1 MTGKNFFARIIVSFI
16 AFSGILFVPLSHV
29 FAADGSGTNTVSP
42 TNVTVSS
49 TGNNLSFT
57 LTAAET
63 MDSGGFNITVP
74 SGWSAPN
81 STPATAGYTT
91 VASASGIVATVLNT
105 LDSISGWTANQHM
118 TLSADTGDKQE
129 GTGSLSNAITAN
141 AAANEQWY
149 FNYGGAT
156 SWGTAAN
163 GANGQRVGM
172 WIKSSVNTASGDLSW
187 QDDNSASLA
196 SPLDTL
202 AIAALTANTWKYT
215 SVTLGVARTSQL
227 SYGLRYTTDLGA
239 ATIKLDS
246 VSILFDAADVTTN
259 WTGDANISI
268 SAVGSGQEG
277 TNSIRCTYAGTAG
290 TGANGECYR
299 TSTALTILPGNK
311 VSFWVRSS
319 VALNAG
325 DFAWVDDNSASLFS
339 ITDTVSLP
347 ALSANTWTYVTLSIP
362 NLGASSIRSYGLR
375 QVNDKGALTI
385 DIDAMGSIINYG
397 DATTGWTAP
406 TSALQTLSLDASVVH
421 EGTGSLKNVL
431 TAGATAG
438 DSWYQTLGATQNWSG
453 YTTVGFWI
461 RSAVAA
467 NAGDLQFVYD
477 DASDVSSPIGS
488 INIGALSANTWTYQK
503 LTLTGTRTSVNSFG
517 IKYVTNIGATTI
529 NVDDFLVGPGVP
541 TFPGSGVINTRI
553 LGLTAPQ
560 TMVVSYNNATAPDTT
575 GNSTFT
581 TQTKI
586 SDSGTLT
593 NIASSP
599 VVSVDKVTTMTAL
612 GTSLT
617 PQTYGTSVTFT
628 ATVTPASGGPATGT
642 VTFKDGVTTI
652 GTGTLSA
659 GVATYSTSTL
669 SVAGSPHSI
678 TAVYGGDTT
687 FSGSTSSAVAQTM
700 TAKALTVTGMLATT
714 KEYDGGVTATLTDGS
729 LVGVVS
735 GDVITINTRT
745 GTFAT
750 KTVGTGKTVDVTSV
764 TLNGSASGNYTVTNP
779 TDVTGTIT
787 AKALT
792 VTGMQAT
799 TKEYDGGLTATLT
812 GGSLVGIIS
821 PDVVSINTRVGTF
834 ATKTAGTGKTVNVTS
849 VTLIGADATNYT
861 VTNPT
866 DVIGTIT
873 AKALTVTG
881 MLATTKEYDGG
892 VTATLTGGSLV
903 GIISPDVVS
912 INTRVGTFDIKTV
925 GTGKTVNVSSV
936 TLTGTDSSNYTV
948 TAPTDVTGAITA
960 KALTVTGMTATAKE
974 YDGGITATLTG
985 GSLVGVINPDVVSID
1000 TRTGTF
1006 ATKTVGT
1013 GKTVNVSSVT
1023 LTGTDS
1029 SNYTVTAP
1037 IDVTGAITAKALTV
1051 TGMLATIKEY
1061 DGGTTVTLTNGT
1073 LVGIINPDVVSINTR
1088 TGTFATKTVGAGK
1101 TVNVTSVTLTGG
1113 DSSNYTVTNPTDVT
1127 GDITAKALTV
1137 TGMLATTKE
1146 YDGGITATL
1155 TGGTLVGVI
1164 NPDVV
1169 SINTRV
1175 GTFTTKT
1182 VGAGKAVNVSSV
1194 TLSGTDPSNYT
1205 VTAPTD
1211 VTGTITAKAL
1221 TVTGMLATTK
1231 EYDGGITATLT
1242 GGSLVGVIN
1251 PDVVSIDTRTGTF
1264 ATKTVGTGKAVNVSS
1279 VTIAGT
1285 DSSNYTVTAPTDVM
1299 GTITVK
1305 ALTVTG
1311 MTADSKEYD
1320 GGITATVTGGS
1331 LVGIISPDVVTLSS
1345 TSASFADKFV
1355 GNGKTVTVNSI
1366 TLGGVDKDNYT
1377 VTLPTVGIANITP
1390 KTLTVTGMT
1399 AENKAYDSFTTAT
1412 VTGGSLVGVIS
1423 PDIVT
1428 LSSTSASFADK
1439 AVGNGKTVTVDSITL
1454 GGTDKDNYTVTLP
1467 TVGTANITAKALT
1480 VTGMTAESREYDRG
1494 TSATLVGGTLVGVI
1508 IPDDVSISSRVGSFA
1523 DETVGTGKSITV
1535 TSVVLGGTDAGN
1547 YTVTNPIGITGD
1559 ITAKALT
1566 VTGMLATTKEYDGGI
1581 TVTLTGGS
1589 LVGIIS
1595 PDTVSIASRS
1605 GSFSDKTV
1613 GTGKAVN
1620 VSSVALSGTDSENYI
1635 VTNPL
1640 DVVGNVTAKTITV
1653 TGVMADDKVYDGNDT
1668 AVVNTTSASLVGVI
1682 LGDIVTINSS
1692 VAVGTF
1698 DSANVGLDKPVTISG
1713 LSLSG
1718 TDATNYILTQPT
1730 GITASIRNPV
1740 PIITNISPSSKDAGD
1755 SGFTLMVNGSGF
1767 LSNSVV
1773 KFNGSSRTTSFVTS
1787 AQLTAEI
1794 LTSDV
1799 ITATS
1804 SALITV
1810 TNPAPGGGTSNAQ
1823 VFTVAHAATQFV
1835 IIPPTAG
1842 TVDSS
1847 VTVTVQ
1853 AQKANGVIDTDYQD
1867 DVTLNTSG
1875 TTATGGGLVS
1885 ITNGEGTL
1893 SLSDTVAETVH
1904 LTLTDSQSTLLS
1916 VTSAQDLVFAP
1927 GAVTDFS
1934 LNSPGNMNARTR
1946 LGFQITRKDQYSNAV
1961 LAGTQT
1967 AYLYSNSTST
1977 DKKFYDDSLT
1987 DNVITSIDFTDGSA
2001 LANFWYY
2008 DDMPGT
2014 YTLTASDHTPTADLD
2029 VGINDATRDVTV
2041 IPVAVKFVI
2050 LTASSTSVD
2059 SPLTITVQA
2068 QKENGDVDASFQE
2081 DVTLN
2086 ADGSVTGDGLVNIVN
2101 GVGTK
2106 NLSNTVAES
2115 IHLTLTDSEG
2125 AGLNVDSSA
2134 TVQWLGGAT
2143 TQFSLTEPTTLSAG
2157 SRVGYTIS
2165 RKDQH
2170 GNSTSQD
2177 EITAYLYSSSVSPNK
2192 KFYDAETAG
2201 TPITS
2206 ITLLSGQQTANFW
2219 YYDEAPGTV
2228 TITAS
2233 DGTPTANGAAGIS
2246 DAVKVLSV
2254 TPGPVSSF
2262 TLNNAGDMTAKT
2274 RLGYTVTRKDQF
2286 GNLVTSG
2293 NTTAYLYTTAGALGV
2308 DNRQFYD
2315 SATLGNPISN
2325 VSIGD
2330 GSSLA
2335 HFWYYE
2341 EVAGLYTVTASDSIS
2356 GPDALG
2362 VTDGTASVNVS
2373 PAPIVATKFVII
2385 PPSSGTVDSPITIT
2399 IQAQDD
2405 MGSLDTTAT
2414 SSVMLLTSGAATGA
2428 GLVTLTDG
2436 VGTIQISDHNA
2447 ETVHL
2452 TLSDVQST
2460 GLNVSSTA
2468 DAIFSTGEAKQ
2479 LFIDNPGDTAAGARL
2494 GFTVTRKD
2502 QFGNLITTG
2511 VTNVTLDSS
2520 SAGVKRFYD
2529 AVSGGSVI
2537 TSVNILEGQSIARF
2551 WYYDEL
2557 AGSATVT
2564 VAGTAPGMTG
2574 SNRTFAVAPSSI
2586 SKFTIDNPGN
2596 MTAGTRLEYTLTRKD
2611 TFDNLVT
2618 SGIVSAY
2625 LYSSAAT
2632 TSSKFYDVATGGFLT
2647 DLVAFADGS
2656 ATTNFW
2662 YYEEAPGTWVI
2673 TASDGTPIAN
2683 GTTGIQDAADSVTV
2697 TLAIITATHF
2707 TIQPVSNGTINL
2719 PTTVTIRAEDVNGNV
2734 DANYNHNV
2742 TLVTSGSAT
2751 GGGVVTMV
2759 NGVGTM
2765 TIRDTVAET
2774 ITLSLIDS
2782 QSTGLGVSST
2792 QTLIFNAVFVP
2803 PTIVNIAGI
2812 ASLPS
2817 VSGVRF
2823 TGKAFPGAVLNVVAI
2838 GGTDSLQAKK
2848 GVATSNGNFV
2858 LSFSGLTGG
2867 ARSYGIVG
2875 TDKNNNTTQ
2884 VKIFDAN
2891 QANALLQLDV
2901 NGILLSPTIGLA
2913 RGAVTKGDVL
2923 GITGAGAPG
2932 YKIEIQIDN
2941 QPTVITATVDSKGV
2955 YKALV
2960 PTFDLGFGSH
2970 MVRTRQVSPAGLK
2983 SDYSP
2988 QEVFS
2993 VVNIFTPNMDFNGDG
3008 TIGIQDYSIFVSR
3021 WQSANATLKAKDDLN
3036 GDGKVNIQD
3045 LSIFVKTLKK

>member
-1 MTGKNFFARIIVSFI
+1 MTVKNFFAKSIVSFMAMLCI
-16 AFSGILFVPLSHV
+16 FFVPLTQAL
-29 FAADGSGTNTVSP
+29 AADGSGTNVVSP
-42 TNVTVSS
+42 TSVTVSS

-57 LTAAET
+57 MTAAET
-63 MDSGGFNITVP
+63 MDSGGFNITAP

-91 VASASGIVATVLNT
+91 VTSASGIVATVLNT
-105 LDSISGWTANQHM
+105 LDSISGWSANQHM
-118 TLSADTGDKQE
+118 ALSADTGDKQE

-163 GANGQRVGM
+163 GTNGQRVGM

-187 QDDNSASLA
+187 QDDNNASLA
-196 SPLDTL
+196 SPEDTL

-215 SVTLGVARTSQL
+215 SVTLGAARTAQL

-239 ATIKLDS
+239 ATVKLDS
-246 VSILFDAADVTTN
+246 ASVLFDAADVTTN
-259 WTGDANISI
+259 WTGDSNISVT
-268 SAVGSGQEG
+268 AVGSGQEG

-325 DFAWVDDNSASLFS
+325 DFAWVDDNSSGLASVL
-339 ITDTVSLP
+339 DTVSLP
-347 ALSANTWTYVTLSIP
+347 ALSAGVWTYVTLSIP

-385 DIDAMGSIINYG
+385 DIDAMGSIIDYG

-406 TSALQTLSLDASVVH
+406 TSALQTLSLDGSVLH

-461 RSAVAA
+461 RSTVAA
-467 NAGDLQFVYD
+467 ASGDLQFVYD

-488 INIGALSANTWTYQK
+488 INIGALSAGVWTYQK

-541 TFPGSGVINTRI
+541 TFPGGGVVNTRI
-553 LGLTAPQ
+553 LGLTTPQ
-560 TMVVSYNNATAPDTT
+560 TMVVSYSNATAPGTT

-586 SDSGTLT
+586 SDAGTLT

-599 VVSVDKVTTMTAL
+599 VVSVDKVTTTTAL

-659 GVATYSTSTL
+659 GVATYATSTL
-669 SVAGSPHSI
+669 SVSGSPHSI

-700 TAKALTVTGMLATT
+700 SAKALTVTGMLATT
-714 KEYDGGVTATLTDGS
+714 KEYDGGITATLTGGS

-750 KTVGTGKTVDVTSV
+750 KTVGTGKTVNVTSV
-764 TLNGSASGNYTVTNP
+764 TLNGSALGNYTVTNP

-834 ATKTAGTGKTVNVTS
+834 ATKTAGTGKTVNVSS
-849 VTLIGADATNYT
+849 VTLTGGDSTNYT

-866 DVIGTIT
+866 DVTGIII

-881 MLATTKEYDGG
+881 MQATTKEYDGG
-892 VTATLTGGSLV
+892 LTATLTGGSLV

-912 INTRVGTFDIKTV
+912 INTRVGTFATKTV

-936 TLTGTDSSNYTV
+936 TLSGADQANYTV
-948 TAPTDVTGAITA
+948 TAPTDVTGTITA
-960 KALTVTGMTATAKE
+960 KALTVTGMQATTKE
-974 YDGGITATLTG
+974 YDGGLTATLTG

-1006 ATKTVGT
+1006 TTKTAGT
-1013 GKTVNVSSVT
+1013 GKAVNVS
-1023 LTGTDS
+1023 
-1029 SNYTVTAP
+1029 
-1037 IDVTGAITAKALTV
+1037 
-1051 TGMLATIKEY
+1051 
-1061 DGGTTVTLTNGT
+1061 
-1073 LVGIINPDVVSINTR
+1073 
-1088 TGTFATKTVGAGK
+1088 
-1101 TVNVTSVTLTGG
+1101 SVTLTGG
-1113 DSSNYTVTNPTDVT
+1113 DSSNYTVTAPTDVT
-1127 GDITAKALTV
+1127 GTITVKALTVTGMTADSKEYDRGVTATVTGGSLVGVISPDSVTLLSTSASFADKFVANGKTVTVNSITLGGTDKDNYTVTLPTLGTANITAKILTVTGMMADNKEYDGFATATLTGGALSGVISPDSVSISASSASFADKFVANGKTVTVDSITLSGTDKDNYTVTLPIVGTANITRKTLTVTGLTADNKEYDRETTATLTGGALSGIIVPDVVSIGTSVGSFATKTVANGKTVTVDAITLAGTDKDNYTATLPTGLTANITAKALTV

-1146 YDGGITATL
+1146 YDGG
-1155 TGGTLVGVI
+1155 
-1164 NPDVV
+1164 D
-1169 SINTRV
+1169 
-1175 GTFTTKT
+1175 
-1182 VGAGKAVNVSSV
+1182 
-1194 TLSGTDPSNYT
+1194 
-1205 VTAPTD
+1205 
-1211 VTGTITAKAL
+1211 
-1221 TVTGMLATTK
+1221 
-1231 EYDGGITATLT
+1231 
-1242 GGSLVGVIN
+1242 
-1251 PDVVSIDTRTGTF
+1251 
-1264 ATKTVGTGKAVNVSS
+1264 
-1279 VTIAGT
+1279 
-1285 DSSNYTVTAPTDVM
+1285 
-1299 GTITVK
+1299 
-1305 ALTVTG
+1305 
-1311 MTADSKEYD
+1311 
-1320 GGITATVTGGS
+1320 
-1331 LVGIISPDVVTLSS
+1331 
-1345 TSASFADKFV
+1345 
-1355 GNGKTVTVNSI
+1355 
-1366 TLGGVDKDNYT
+1366 T
-1377 VTLPTVGIANITP
+1377 VTLT
-1390 KTLTVTGMT
+1390 
-1399 AENKAYDSFTTAT
+1399 S
-1412 VTGGSLVGVIS
+1412 GSLVGVIS
-1423 PDIVT
+1423 PD
-1428 LSSTSASFADK
+1428 S
-1439 AVGNGKTVTVDSITL
+1439 
-1454 GGTDKDNYTVTLP
+1454 
-1467 TVGTANITAKALT
+1467 
-1480 VTGMTAESREYDRG
+1480 
-1494 TSATLVGGTLVGVI
+1494 
-1508 IPDDVSISSRVGSFA
+1508 
-1523 DETVGTGKSITV
+1523 
-1535 TSVVLGGTDAGN
+1535 
-1547 YTVTNPIGITGD
+1547 
-1559 ITAKALT
+1559 
-1566 VTGMLATTKEYDGGI
+1566 
-1581 TVTLTGGS
+1581 
-1589 LVGIIS
+1589 
-1595 PDTVSIASRS
+1595 VSIASRS
-1605 GSFSDKTV
+1605 GSFADKTV
-1613 GTGKAVN
+1613 GTGKVIN
-1620 VSSVALSGTDSENYI
+1620 VTSVALSGTDKDNYTI
-1635 VTNPL
+1635 TNPT
-1640 DVVGNVTAKTITV
+1640 DVVGDITAKTITI
-1653 TGVMADDKVYDGNDT
+1653 TGVTADDKVYDGDDT
-1668 AVVNTTSASLVGVI
+1668 AVVNVTGASLVGVI
-1682 LGDIVTINSS
+1682 SGDLVTVNSS
-1692 VAVGTF
+1692 TATGNF
-1698 DSANVGLDKPVTISG
+1698 DSANVGINKPVTIAG
-1713 LSLSG
+1713 LALSG
-1718 TDATNYILTQPT
+1718 TDGINYLLTQPT
-1730 GITASIRNPV
+1730 GITASIRNPL
-1740 PIITNISPSSKDAGD
+1740 PTTTSINPTSKETEEAGF
-1755 SGFTLMVNGSGF
+1755 SLTVNGTGF
-1767 LSNSVV
+1767 FTSSVV
-1773 KFNGSSRTTSFVTS
+1773 KFNGSSRTTHFVS
-1787 AQLTAEI
+1787 SIQLTADI
-1794 LTSDV
+1794 LSTDLLV
-1799 ITATS
+1799 ATS

-1823 VFTVAHAATQFV
+1823 TFVVVHSATQFV
-1835 IIPPTAG
+1835 IIPPSAG
-1842 TVDSS
+1842 SVDSS
-1847 VTVTVQ
+1847 STVTVQ
-1853 AQKANGVIDTDYQD
+1853 AQKANGEVDTTYQD

-1875 TTATGGGLVS
+1875 LNATGGGLVP
-1885 ITNGEGTL
+1885 IVNGEGTL
-1893 SLSDTVAETVH
+1893 SISDHTAETVH
-1904 LTLTDSQSTLLS
+1904 LTLTDSEHTTLT
-1916 VTSAQDLVFAP
+1916 VTSAQDLVFTP

-1934 LNSPGNMNARTR
+1934 LNSPGNMNARAR
-1946 LGFQITRKDQYSNAV
+1946 LGFQITRKDQYGNAV

-1987 DNVITSIDFTDGSA
+1987 DHVITSIDFTDGSA

-2059 SPLTITVQA
+2059 VPLTVTVQA
-2068 QKENGDVDASFQE
+2068 QKENGDVDESFQE

-2086 ADGSVTGDGLVNIVN
+2086 ADGAVTGDGVVNIVN

-2106 NLSNTVAES
+2106 NLSDIVAETV
-2115 IHLTLTDSEG
+2115 HLTLADSEG

-2134 TVQWLGGAT
+2134 VVNWLGGVT
-2143 TQFSLTEPTTLSAG
+2143 TQFSLTEPATLSAG
-2157 SRVGYTIS
+2157 SRVAYTIS

-2170 GNSTSQD
+2170 GNLTSQD
-2177 EITAYLYSSSVSPNK
+2177 DITAYLYSSSASANK
-2192 KFYDAETAG
+2192 KFYSTETG
-2201 TPITS
+2201 EIPTGS
-2206 ITLLSGQQTANFW
+2206 ITILAGQQTANFW

-2233 DGTPTANGAAGIS
+2233 DGTPLANGPAGIS
-2246 DAVKVLSV
+2246 DALVSISV

-2286 GNLVTSG
+2286 GNLITSG
-2293 NTTAYLYTTAGALGV
+2293 NTTAYLYTTAGALGT

-2325 VSIGD
+2325 ISISE

-2356 GPDALG
+2356 GPDSLG
-2362 VTDGTASVNVS
+2362 ITDGTASVNVS
-2373 PAPIVATKFVII
+2373 PAPIVATRFVIV
-2385 PPSSGTVDSPITIT
+2385 PPSAGTVDSPITIT
-2399 IQAQDD
+2399 IQAKDD
-2405 MGSLDTTAT
+2405 AGSLDTTAT

-2452 TLSDVQST
+2452 TLSDVQNT

-2468 DAIFSTGEAKQ
+2468 NAVFYTGEAKQ

-2520 SAGVKRFYD
+2520 SVGVKRFYD

-2537 TSVNILEGQSIARF
+2537 TSVNILEGQSTARF

-2586 SKFTIDNPGN
+2586 AKFTIDNPGN
-2596 MTAGTRLEYTLTRKD
+2596 MTAGTRVEYTLTRKD

-2632 TSSKFYDVATGGFLT
+2632 TSSKFYDVATGGTSSNLIS
-2647 DLVAFADGS
+2647 FADGS

-2673 TASDGTPIAN
+2673 TASDGTPTAN
-2683 GTTGIQDAADSVTV
+2683 GTTGLLDAADSVTV

-2707 TIQPVSNGTINL
+2707 TIQPVSNGTINI
-2719 PTTVTIRAEDVNGNV
+2719 PTTVTIRAEDANGNV

-2765 TIRDTVAET
+2765 TIRDAVAET

-2792 QTLIFNAVFVP
+2792 QTLTFNALYVP
-2803 PTIVNIAGI
+2803 PTIVNIAGVT
-2812 ASLPS
+2812 SLPA

-2823 TGKAFPGAVLNVVAI
+2823 TGKAFPGATLNVVAI

-2932 YKIEIQIDN
+2932 YKIEIQVDN
-2941 QPTVITATVDSKGV
+2941 QPTTVTATVDSKGV

-2960 PTFDLGFGSH
+2960 PTINLDFGSH
-2970 MVRTRQVSPAGLK
+2970 MVRTRQISPAGLK

-3008 TIGIQDYSIFVSR
+3008 TIGVQDYSIFVSR
-3021 WQSANATLKAKDDLN
+3021 WQSTSATLKAKDDLN